1 MKTLKIA
8 GVAILVLGLVLGLTL
23 PTLAASDNTESEA
36 SNIPPEV
43 LVGKVVSVEKDARTF
58 VIQSEGQELTIS
70 TNIDTEYFKV
80 PVPRRILSAARNRL
94 ELGQD
99 QVKLRPMPQKALGLV
114 RHRAELKQQVCEKLE
129 CIRQLPRFHEEATF
143 EDIAVDAWVKV
154 RLVPGEDNFVAE
166 SVLIIKSPDMI
177 KLPDMIKPPVSTSVV
192 GTVTGVSPAD
202 ETITIAPIDG
212 GEEIV
217 LKYNENPRF
226 ILRGTPE
233 LEGQSARAVYDAE
246 MVAKAVFAPVK
257 VPEIVG

>member
-23 PTLAASDNTESEA
+23 PTLAASDDTEPEA
-36 SNIPPEV
+36 GNIPPKV
-43 LVGKVVSVEKDARTF
+43 LVGKVVSVDKDTF
-58 VIQSEGQELTIS
+58 VIQSRGQELAIS
-70 TNIDTEYFKV
+70 TDPDTEYYSV
-80 PVPRRILSAARNRL
+80 PTPRRILSAARNRL
-94 ELGQD
+94 ELWQD
-99 QVKLRPMPQKALGLV
+99 QVKLRPMPQRALGFARNHV
-114 RHRAELKQQVCEKLE
+114 ELKQQICEKLE
-129 CIRQLPRFHEEATF
+129 CVRRLPCFHEEATF
-143 EDIAVDAWVKV
+143 DDIAEDAWVKV

-166 SVLIIKSPDMI
+166 SVLIIKSS
-177 KLPDMIKPPVSTSVV
+177 DMIKPPVSTSVV
-192 GTVTGVSPAD
+192 GTVTGVSSAG

-217 LKYNENPRF
+217 LKYNEKTQF

-246 MVAKAVFAPVK
+246 MVAKAVFAPVR